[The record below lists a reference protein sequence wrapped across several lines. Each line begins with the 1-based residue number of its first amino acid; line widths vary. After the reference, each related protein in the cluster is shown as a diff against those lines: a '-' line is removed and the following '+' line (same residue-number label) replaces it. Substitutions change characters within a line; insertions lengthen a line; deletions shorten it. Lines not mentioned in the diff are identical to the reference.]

1 MKPVK
6 YGEWEIAVDIEKT
19 REYYKNYVLNE
30 NQANRNFSEYCKAMP
45 DEEKSF
51 FESFGIAPECCEI
64 EHIGVSKKKEFPCG
78 GYYLICGRYLK
89 YPEEELITVEEL
101 IENNFDDDR
110 NDPRINIGLFEFDF
124 QCEEHIIKNIPEDIP
139 EGFICVRFW
148 CENMRWLLN
157 EKPEAYMIMYE
168 SPRFW
173 EISRIIKEKREAK
186 RQQAL
191 DLEERKQEF
200 KDIFAKL
207 GIEYSELSR
216 KETDEYKQNWVSAF
230 SPEGADEKAIER
242 VCLSRRKFTPY
253 LWHLFSFE
261 FLSSEEN
268 PKEAYNNTNKA
279 ECVIISNVDEI
290 GFTVTNADGLVADIL
305 DEFIDVT
312 VSSTDFSWT
321 YCKTH
326 ECMCGPYYF
335 KK

>member
-1 MKPVK
+1 M
-6 YGEWEIAVDIEKT
+6 
-19 REYYKNYVLNE
+19 L
-30 NQANRNFSEYCKAMP
+30 
-45 DEEKSF
+45 
-51 FESFGIAPECCEI
+51 
-64 EHIGVSKKKEFPCG
+64 
-78 GYYLICGRYLK
+78 RYLK

-157 EKPEAYMIMYE
+157 EKPEADMIMYE